1 VASVTTGRLSSLRIS
16 LFKSSGTSRRRSSR
30 GLRSNRTSGQKR
42 AIMNRVLSY
51 TLAFIFTYLFPIIIS
66 AQLNFPFQEPILDE
80 IHSSGRAMGFGTPH
94 LYPPSGRY
102 LAEWWVLN
110 DSGTIGPSKPA
121 TELDGVNRKGLLDA
135 DQICSW

>member
-1 VASVTTGRLSSLRIS
+1 MARCSHV
-16 LFKSSGTSRRRSSR
+16 
-30 GLRSNRTSGQKR
+30 
-42 AIMNRVLSY
+42 
-51 TLAFIFTYLFPIIIS
+51 
-66 AQLNFPFQEPILDE
+66 AQLNFPFQESILDDN
-80 IHSSGRAMGFGTPH
+80 RAGMGFGTPH

-135 DQICSW
+135 DQICSSNERAFARW